1 MAKLPI
7 LIAPH
12 PTLRKPAQPVETVDD
27 EVRRL
32 TEDMLETMYDAP
44 GVGLAAPQI
53 GVSRRITVIDCRD
66 EHDQPQP
73 YRMINPELV
82 WTSGE
87 SATEEEG
94 CLSLPDIF
102 ADVTR
107 PNACTV
113 RYLDEQGQSR
123 ELQAEGLLAICVQ
136 HEIDHLNGVLFV
148 DHLSA
153 LKRNMLMRKLAKQQ
167 AGKAKKKKG
176 AAQGKSDAVN
186 A

>member
-1 MAKLPI
+1 MAVLPI

-12 PTLRKPAQPVETVDD
+12 PTLKRRAEPVQQVDD
-27 EVRRL
+27 EIRQL

-53 GVSRRITVIDCRD
+53 NVSKRIVVIDCA
-66 EHDQPQP
+66 EEGAPPQP
-73 YRMINPELV
+73 YRMINPELL
-82 WTSGE
+82 WTSDE
-87 SATEEEG
+87 QDTREEG
-94 CLSLPDIF
+94 CLSLPEIY

-107 PNACTV
+107 AAGCKV
-113 RYLDEQGQSR
+113 AYLDEQGHRQ
-123 ELQAEGLLAICVQ
+123 ELEAEGLLAVCIQ

-167 AGKAKKKKG
+167 AGKKPNSKASVG
-176 AAQGKSDAVN
+176 A
-186 A
+186 